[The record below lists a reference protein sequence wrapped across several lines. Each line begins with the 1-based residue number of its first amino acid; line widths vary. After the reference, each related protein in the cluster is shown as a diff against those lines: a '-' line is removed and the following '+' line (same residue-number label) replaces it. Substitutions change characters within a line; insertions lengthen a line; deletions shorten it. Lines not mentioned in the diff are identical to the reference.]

1 MTKLVQ
7 MYSARNF
14 TPWPAV
20 LDEVR
25 KNGFDGVEGYS
36 ANYEEPESFRF
47 MLDERELTMP
57 QGHFDLAM
65 LETDVARAFD
75 IARKLRIETII
86 VPWLAPDR
94 RPVDYAGWHALGL
107 RLAAIGQKVTAEGFG
122 FAWHNHDFELKS
134 VEGGAIPM
142 EILLEAAPGIG
153 WEADLGWILRAG
165 RDPLTWLDAYA
176 ERIISVHIKDL
187 QENPDAALEGGWADL
202 GHGVNEWA
210 PIFSKLKVL
219 PQLQAYVA
227 EHDDPADFSRFLR
240 RWSDSFER
248 LRE

>member
-7 MYSARNF
+7 MFSARNF

-36 ANYEEPESFRF
+36 AIYEDPDAFRS
-47 MLDERELTMP
+47 MLDERGLTMP
-57 QGHFDLAM
+57 QGHFDLDM

-75 IARKLRIETII
+75 IARKLGIETII

-94 RPVDYAGWHALGL
+94 RPVDRAGWYALGE
-107 RLAAIGQKVTAEGFG
+107 RLAAIGKKVTEEGFG
-122 FAWHNHDFELKS
+122 FAWHNHDFELTP

-142 EILLEAAPGIG
+142 EILLEAAPGLG

-165 RDPLTWLDAYA
+165 RDPLAWLDAYA
-176 ERIISVHIKDL
+176 GRIISVHIKDL
-187 QENPDAALEGGWADL
+187 QENPDSAPEGGWADL

-210 PIFSKLKVL
+210 PIFNKLKML